1 MASTVKTVKTET
13 VIETVIEVVDLS
25 GTDAAAKFAEFE
37 NTKAAIRELEKLKAE
52 LEAQLREALGKA
64 ERATFD
70 GQDLFKLAHSSNSKI
85 NREVLKKAFPEAY
98 DATLET
104 KPYTFIK
111 AA

>member
-13 VIETVIEVVDLS
+13 IVEETIEVVDLT
-25 GTDAAAKFAEFE
+25 GTEAAKMFAEFE
-37 NTKAAIRELEKLKAE
+37 STKAAIRQLEAMKAE
-52 LEAQLREALGKA
+52 LEAELRKLLGKA
-64 ERATFD
+64 ERATFE

-85 NREVLKKAFPEAY
+85 NRDVLRTAFPEAY